1 MKKMHLNKL
10 ISICF
15 VFTALVF
22 ASCSNLLDNIENENN
37 GNGSAKISLSVGLK
51 NLEGNSAEENNSR
64 TVMAAANDNTTP
76 SNLKNIK
83 LYAKI
88 SSDSKE
94 LGTEET
100 LLAEWTDYSE
110 FNHVP
115 YSNEMQAETY
125 DFMLTAISYGATMT
139 QTLSSK
145 TLSAGST
152 TSLNFTSLAVSEAGE
167 QTGVIDLTIYYDKK
181 RFIIP
186 ESFEKYIGSSYEKY
200 AEISISLDGNLIALK
215 DSSTSKI
222 STYTLF
228 TTTDDN
234 GNGYTISMD
243 EAYLNTAPVN
253 AGFHIV
259 TITFTAIDET
269 VFVYPVPVYVQA
281 GYLSK
286 GSVFPLSDYK
296 NVSKDENV
304 QSYTVTYNS
313 NTDTEET
320 KTQTFYTG
328 SLLADAESL
337 GFRGTGTKRFKEW
350 NTQKDGKG
358 TSYSE
363 GTSPEL
369 TEDITLYAQW
379 ADFYKITYLINIDSN
394 TQSYIQKVEGTPSL
408 PATTTAFAD
417 FDSSNYTFC
426 GWDTKAD
433 GSGTRYDEG
442 ASLTLTEDTIL
453 YAQWCGAKNSNN
465 YYMVEN
471 AKQWNALMGAPFAN
485 TSDGIISADVYI
497 PYGKT
502 ISSPALS
509 LTSTK
514 TFSGRIEGYFHR
526 PIEGFKGALFDSL
539 SADSE
544 IKYLTVKGLVC
555 NTNNGS
561 IVDIKVNAPVCN
573 TNNGTISEVTVS
585 GVKMTGYSGIAKT
598 NSSTGKISSCY
609 VSSCTITGSDSYA
622 GAICGRNVGT
632 IENCIVSDC
641 TIDGSTNNVSYT
653 GGICGYNEGTI
664 SGSSTKV
671 TGTVTGSTSDQTYT
685 GGYCAY
691 NKGTISDSGS
701 VDITLSGSSEADSY
715 YGYVIGY
722 NDGGTVST
730 GITTTASNT
739 IDGISYKV
747 TAKDENDHQI
757 GATITLTR
765 TSKISV
771 TVNPD
776 SSNPIYAGLS
786 SSNSYTQ
793 GSSNNYIDF
802 GEIEKSTKATKTVYL
817 AKGTYYIV
825 LYNSKAAG
833 FGDNYA
839 KGLISYTVD

>member
-37 GNGSAKISLSVGLK
+37 GKGSAKISLSVGLK

-115 YSNEMQAETY
+115 YSNEMQAGTY
-125 DFMLTAISYGATMT
+125 DFMLTAINYGATMT

-152 TSLNFTSLAVSEAGE
+152 TSLNFTSLVASETGE
-167 QTGVIDLTIYYDKK
+167 QTGAIDLTIYYSAG
-181 RFIIP
+181 
-186 ESFEKYIGSSYEKY
+186 ESFKKYVIYSSEKYP
-200 AEISISLDGNLIALK
+200 EISLSLDGNLIALK
-215 DSSTSKI
+215 DSSTSSI
-222 STYTLF
+222 E
-228 TTTDDN
+228 TTTDDK
-234 GNGYTISMD
+234 GNVYGFYSTS
-243 EAYLNTAPVN
+243 ACLKTAPVN
-253 AGFHIV
+253 AGFHII
-259 TITFTAIDET
+259 TITCIATDGS

-286 GSVFPLSDYK
+286 GSVYPLSG
-296 NVSKDENV
+296 NEVTKDDNV

-313 NTDTEET
+313 NTDTEEI
-320 KTQTFYTG
+320 KTQSFYKG
-328 SLLADAESL
+328 SLLADAEAL
-337 GFRGTGTKRFKEW
+337 GFTGTGTKRFKEW
-350 NTQKDGKG
+350 NTQKDGSG
-358 TSYSE
+358 TSYTE
-363 GTSPEL
+363 GSSPEL

-379 ADFYKITYLINIDSN
+379 GDFYKVTYLINLDSN
-394 TQSYIQKVEGTPSL
+394 TQTYIQKVEGEHSL
-408 PATTTAFAD
+408 ATKTTAFAD
-417 FDSSNYTFC
+417 FDSSKYQFC

-433 GSGTRYDEG
+433 GSGTRYAEG
-442 ASLTLTEDTIL
+442 KTLTLIEDIIL
-453 YAQWCGAKNSNN
+453 YAQWCGAKDSYD
-465 YYMVEN
+465 YYVVEN

-497 PYGKT
+497 PNGKT

-544 IKYLTVKGLVC
+544 IYNLTIKGLVC

-561 IVDIKVNAPVCN
+561 IVDIRVNAPVCN

-609 VSSCTITGSDSYA
+609 VSSCTIIGSGDYA
-622 GAICGRNVGT
+622 GAICGRNMGT
-632 IENCIVSDC
+632 IEDCTVSNC

-671 TGTVTGSTSDQTYT
+671 TGTVTGSTSNQTYT

-691 NKGTISDSGS
+691 NTGTISDSGS
-701 VDITLSGSSEADSY
+701 IDITLSGSSEADSY

-730 GITTTASNT
+730 GITTTAQETVIDTGT
-739 IDGISYKV
+739 IQVDGSKSF
-747 TAKDENDHQI
+747 KF
-757 GATITLTR
+757 TLER
-765 TSKISV
+765 TSLATVSFTDTAANAAQLNASLQLLTETGTVSKTLISC
-771 TVNPD
+771 TNIKT
-776 SSNPIYAGLS
+776 STETKKLYLS
-786 SSNSYTQ
+786 KGSYR
-793 GSSNNYIDF
+793 
-802 GEIEKSTKATKTVYL
+802 VYL
-817 AKGTYYIV
+817 SEDYITTNTGCSAKV
-825 LYNSKAAG
+825 LI
-833 FGDNYA
+833 D
-839 KGLISYTVD
+839 

>member
-1 MKKMHLNKL
+1 MKKIHLNKL

-37 GNGSAKISLSVGLK
+37 GKGSAKISLSVGLK

-64 TVMAAANDNTTP
+64 TVMAAASDNTTP

-115 YSNEMQAETY
+115 YSNEMQAGTY
-125 DFMLTAISYGATMT
+125 DFMLTAINYGATMT

-152 TSLNFTSLAVSEAGE
+152 TSLNFTSLVASENGE
-167 QTGVIDLTIYYDKK
+167 QTGAIDLTVYYDNSYNT
-181 RFIIP
+181 IP
-186 ESFEKYIGSSYEKY
+186 ESFEKYIDYSYGKY
-200 AEISISLDGNLIALK
+200 PEISLSLDGNLIALK
-215 DSSTSKI
+215 DSSTSSI
-222 STYTLF
+222 E
-228 TTTDDN
+228 TTTDDK
-234 GNGYTISMD
+234 GNVYGFYSTS
-243 EAYLNTAPVN
+243 ACLKTAPVK
-253 AGFHIV
+253 AGFHII
-259 TITFTAIDET
+259 TITCIATDGS

-286 GSVFPLSDYK
+286 GSVYPLSG
-296 NVSKDENV
+296 NEVTKDDNV

-313 NTDTEET
+313 NTDTEEI
-320 KTQTFYTG
+320 KTQSFYKG
-328 SLLADAESL
+328 SLLADAEAL
-337 GFRGTGTKRFKEW
+337 GFTGTGTKRFKEW
-350 NTQKDGKG
+350 NTQKDGSG
-358 TSYSE
+358 TSYTE
-363 GTSPEL
+363 GSSPKL

-379 ADFYKITYLINIDSN
+379 ADFYKLTYLINIDSN
-394 TQSYIQKVEGTPSL
+394 TQTYIQKVEAEISL
-408 PATTTAFAD
+408 ATSKTAFAD
-417 FDSSNYTFC
+417 FDSSKYQFC

-433 GSGTRYDEG
+433 GSGTRYAEG

-485 TSDGIISADVYI
+485 TSSGIISADVYI
-497 PYGKT
+497 PSGKT

-514 TFSGRIEGYFHR
+514 TFSGIIQGSYYL
-526 PIEGFKGALFDSL
+526 PIEGFKGALFNSL

-555 NTNNGS
+555 DTNYGS
-561 IVDIKVNAPVCN
+561 IVDIRVNAPVCN
-573 TNNGTISEVTVS
+573 ANYGTISNVTVS
-585 GVKMTGYSGIAKT
+585 GITMTGYSGIART

-609 VSSCTITGSDSYA
+609 VSSCTITGIEDYA
-622 GAICGRNVGT
+622 GAICGKNAGT
-632 IENCIVSDC
+632 IEDCTVSNC
-641 TIDGSTNNVSYT
+641 TIDGSTNNVMYT

-671 TGTVTGSTSDQTYT
+671 SGTVTGSTSDYTYT

-691 NKGTISDSGS
+691 NTGTISDSGS
-701 VDITLSGSSEADSY
+701 IDITLSGSSEADSY

-730 GITTTASNT
+730 DITTTAQET
-739 IDGISYKV
+739 KIDTG
-747 TAKDENDHQI
+747 
-757 GATITLTR
+757 TITVDGSKYLNFTLER
-765 TSKISV
+765 TSLATVSFTDTAANSAQINGYLQLLTETGTVSKTLVSCPDIKTSTV
-771 TVNPD
+771 TKKL
-776 SSNPIYAGLS
+776 YLS
-786 SSNSYTQ
+786 KGSYRLYLSEDYFTTNT
-793 GSSNNYIDF
+793 GCSAKVLID
-802 GEIEKSTKATKTVYL
+802 
-817 AKGTYYIV
+817 
-825 LYNSKAAG
+825 
-833 FGDNYA
+833 
-839 KGLISYTVD
+839 

>member
-1 MKKMHLNKL
+1 MKKIHLNKL

-37 GNGSAKISLSVGLK
+37 GKGSAKISLSVGLK

-64 TVMAAANDNTTP
+64 TVMAAASDNTTP
-76 SNLKNIK
+76 SNLKDIK
-83 LYAKI
+83 LYAKL
-88 SSDSKE
+88 SSDFKE

-100 LLAEWTDYSE
+100 LLAEWADYSE
-110 FNHVP
+110 FNLVP
-115 YSNEMQAETY
+115 YSNEMHAGTY
-125 DFMLTAISYGATMT
+125 DFMLTAINYGATMT

-152 TSLNFTSLAVSEAGE
+152 TSLNFTSLTASENGE
-167 QTGVIDLTIYYDKK
+167 QTGAIDLTIYYSAYSAG
-181 RFIIP
+181 
-186 ESFEKYIGSSYEKY
+186 ESFKKYVIYSSEKYP
-200 AEISISLDGNLIALK
+200 EISLSLDGNLIALK
-215 DSSTSKI
+215 DSSTSSI
-222 STYTLF
+222 E
-228 TTTDDN
+228 TTTDDK
-234 GNGYTISMD
+234 GNVYGFYSTS
-243 EAYLNTAPVN
+243 ACLKTAPVN
-253 AGFHIV
+253 AGFHII
-259 TITFTAIDET
+259 TITCIATDGS

-286 GSVFPLSDYK
+286 GSVYPLSG
-296 NVSKDENV
+296 NEVTKDDNV

-313 NTDTEET
+313 NTDTEEI
-320 KTQTFYTG
+320 KTQSFYKG
-328 SLLADAESL
+328 SLLADAEAL
-337 GFRGTGTKRFKEW
+337 GFTGTGTKRFKEW
-350 NTQKDGKG
+350 NTQKDGSG
-358 TSYSE
+358 TSYTE
-363 GTSPEL
+363 GSSPEL

-379 ADFYKITYLINIDSN
+379 ADFYKVTYLINIDSN
-394 TQSYIQKVEGTPSL
+394 TQTYIQKVEGEHSL
-408 PATTTAFAD
+408 ATKTTAFAD
-417 FDSSNYTFC
+417 FDSSKYQFC

-433 GSGTRYDEG
+433 GSGTRYAEG
-442 ASLTLTEDTIL
+442 KTLTLTEDIIL
-453 YAQWCGAKNSNN
+453 YAQWCGAKDSYD
-465 YYMVEN
+465 YYVVEN

-497 PYGKT
+497 PSGKT

-544 IKYLTVKGLVC
+544 INSLTVKGLVC

-573 TNNGTISEVTVS
+573 ANYGTISNVTVS
-585 GVKMTGYSGIAKT
+585 GVKMTGYSGIAKINYSKGT
-598 NSSTGKISSCY
+598 ISSCH

-622 GAICGRNVGT
+622 GAICGRNMGT
-632 IENCIVSDC
+632 IEDCTVSNC

-671 TGTVTGSTSDQTYT
+671 TGTVTGSTSDYTYT

-691 NKGTISDSGS
+691 NTGTISDSGS
-701 VDITLSGSSEADSY
+701 IDITLSGSSEADSY

-730 GITTTASNT
+730 DITTTAQETMIDTGT
-739 IDGISYKV
+739 IQVDVSEYF
-747 TAKDENDHQI
+747 NF
-757 GATITLTR
+757 TLER
-765 TSKISV
+765 TSLATVSFTDTAANSAQINGYLQLLTETGTVSKTLVSCPDIKTSTV
-771 TVNPD
+771 TKKL
-776 SSNPIYAGLS
+776 YLS
-786 SSNSYTQ
+786 KGSYR
-793 GSSNNYIDF
+793 
-802 GEIEKSTKATKTVYL
+802 VYL
-817 AKGTYYIV
+817 SEDFAIFANDGCSAKV
-825 LYNSKAAG
+825 LI
-833 FGDNYA
+833 D
-839 KGLISYTVD
+839 

>member
-64 TVMAAANDNTTP
+64 TIMAAASDNTTP

-83 LYAKI
+83 LYAKL

-100 LLAEWTDYSE
+100 LLAEWADYSE
-110 FNHVP
+110 FNLVP

-125 DFMLTAISYGATMT
+125 DFMLTAINYGATMT
-139 QTLSSK
+139 QTLSSQ

-152 TSLNFTSLAVSEAGE
+152 TSLKFTSLAVSEAGE
-167 QTGVIDLTIYYDKK
+167 QTGAIDLIVHYDNSYNT
-181 RFIIP
+181 IP
-186 ESFEKYIGSSYEKY
+186 ESFEKYIDYSYGNY
-200 AEISISLDGNLIALK
+200 PEISLSLDGNLIALK
-215 DSSTSKI
+215 DSSTSSI
-222 STYTLF
+222 E
-228 TTTDDN
+228 TTTDDK
-234 GNGYTISMD
+234 GNVYGFYSTS
-243 EAYLNTAPVN
+243 ACLKTAPVN
-253 AGFHIV
+253 AGFHII
-259 TITFTAIDET
+259 TITCIATDGS

-286 GSVFPLSDYK
+286 GSVYPLSG
-296 NVSKDENV
+296 NEVTKDDNV

-313 NTDTEET
+313 NTDTEEI
-320 KTQTFYTG
+320 KTQSFYKG
-328 SLLADAESL
+328 SLLADAEAL
-337 GFRGTGTKRFKEW
+337 GFTGTGTKRFKEW
-350 NTQKDGKG
+350 NTQKDGSG
-358 TSYSE
+358 TSYTE
-363 GTSPEL
+363 GSSPEL

-379 ADFYKITYLINIDSN
+379 ADFYKVTYLINIDSN
-394 TQSYIQKVEGTPSL
+394 TQTYIQKVEGEHSL
-408 PATTTAFAD
+408 ATKTTAFAD
-417 FDSSNYTFC
+417 FDSSKYQFC

-433 GSGTRYDEG
+433 GSGTRYAEG
-442 ASLTLTEDTIL
+442 KTLTLTEDIIL
-453 YAQWCGAKNSNN
+453 YAQWCGAKDSYD
-465 YYMVEN
+465 YYVVEN

-514 TFSGRIEGYFHR
+514 TFSGKIEGYFYL

-544 IKYLTVKGLVC
+544 INSLTVKGLVC

-573 TNNGTISEVTVS
+573 TNNGTISNVTVS
-585 GVKMTGYSGIAKT
+585 GITMTGYSGIARI
-598 NSSTGKISSCY
+598 NSSNGTISSCT
-609 VSSCTITGSDSYA
+609 VSSCTITGSGDYA
-622 GAICGRNVGT
+622 GAICGQNVGT
-632 IENCIVSDC
+632 INNCTVSDC
-641 TIDGSTNNVSYT
+641 TIDGRTKNVKYT

-671 TGTVTGSTSDQTYT
+671 TGTVTGSTSNQTYT

-730 GITTTASNT
+730 DITTTAQET
-739 IDGISYKV
+739 VVDTG
-747 TAKDENDHQI
+747 
-757 GATITLTR
+757 TITVDGSKYFDFTLER
-765 TSKISV
+765 TSLATVSFTDTAANAAQLNAYLRLLTETGTVSKTLVSCSDIDNTTV
-771 TVNPD
+771 TKKLYL
-776 SSNPIYAGLS
+776 SKGSYSIYLSEGYITSNKGCSAKVL
-786 SSNSYTQ
+786 
-793 GSSNNYIDF
+793 ID
-802 GEIEKSTKATKTVYL
+802 
-817 AKGTYYIV
+817 
-825 LYNSKAAG
+825 
-833 FGDNYA
+833 
-839 KGLISYTVD
+839 

>member
-51 NLEGNSAEENNSR
+51 NLEGNSAEENSSR
-64 TVMAAANDNTTP
+64 TIMAAASDNTTP

-115 YSNEMQAETY
+115 YSNEMQAGTY
-125 DFMLTAISYGATMT
+125 DFMLTAINYGATMT

-152 TSLNFTSLAVSEAGE
+152 TSLNFTSLVASENGE
-167 QTGVIDLTIYYDKK
+167 QTGAIDLTVYYDNSYNT
-181 RFIIP
+181 IP
-186 ESFEKYIGSSYEKY
+186 ESFEKYIDYSYGKY
-200 AEISISLDGNLIALK
+200 PEISLSLDGNLIALK
-215 DSSTSKI
+215 DSSTSSI
-222 STYTLF
+222 E
-228 TTTDDN
+228 TTTDDK
-234 GNGYTISMD
+234 GNVYGFYSTS
-243 EAYLNTAPVN
+243 ACLKTAPVN
-253 AGFHIV
+253 AGFHII
-259 TITFTAIDET
+259 TITCIATDGS

-286 GSVFPLSDYK
+286 GSVYPLSG
-296 NVSKDENV
+296 NEVTKDDNV

-313 NTDTEET
+313 NTDTEEI
-320 KTQTFYTG
+320 KTQSFYKG
-328 SLLADAESL
+328 SLLADAEAL
-337 GFRGTGTKRFKEW
+337 GFTGTGTKRFKEW
-350 NTQKDGKG
+350 NTQKDGSG
-358 TSYSE
+358 TSYTE
-363 GTSPEL
+363 GSSPKL

-379 ADFYKITYLINIDSN
+379 ADFYKLTYLINIDSN
-394 TQSYIQKVEGTPSL
+394 TQTYIQKVEAEISL
-408 PATTTAFAD
+408 ATSKTAFAD
-417 FDSSNYTFC
+417 FDSSKYQFC

-433 GSGTRYDEG
+433 GSGTRYAEG
-442 ASLTLTEDTIL
+442 KTLTLTEDIIL
-453 YAQWCGAKNSNN
+453 YAQWCGAKDSYD
-465 YYMVEN
+465 YYVVEN

-485 TSDGIISADVYI
+485 TSSGIISADVYI
-497 PYGKT
+497 PSGKT

-514 TFSGRIEGYFHR
+514 TFSGIIQGSYYL
-526 PIEGFKGALFDSL
+526 PIEGFKGALFNSL

-555 NTNNGS
+555 DTNYGS
-561 IVDIKVNAPVCN
+561 IVDIRVNAPVCN
-573 TNNGTISEVTVS
+573 ANYGTISNVTVS
-585 GVKMTGYSGIAKT
+585 GVKMTGYSGIAKINYSKGT
-598 NSSTGKISSCY
+598 ISSCH

-622 GAICGRNVGT
+622 GAICGRNMGT
-632 IENCIVSDC
+632 IEDCTVSNC

-671 TGTVTGSTSDQTYT
+671 SGTVTGSTSNQTYT

-701 VDITLSGSSEADSY
+701 VNITLSGSSETDSY

-730 GITTTASNT
+730 DITTTAQETVIDTGT
-739 IDGISYKV
+739 IQVDGLKYL
-747 TAKDENDHQI
+747 NF
-757 GATITLTR
+757 TLER
-765 TSKISV
+765 TSLATVSFTDTAANAAQINGYLQLLTETGTVSKTLISC
-771 TVNPD
+771 PD
-776 SSNPIYAGLS
+776 IKTSTETKKLYLS
-786 SSNSYTQ
+786 KGSYR
-793 GSSNNYIDF
+793 
-802 GEIEKSTKATKTVYL
+802 VYL
-817 AKGTYYIV
+817 SEDYATTNKGCSAKV
-825 LYNSKAAG
+825 LI
-833 FGDNYA
+833 D
-839 KGLISYTVD
+839 

>member
-10 ISICF
+10 ISISF

-22 ASCSNLLDNIENENN
+22 ASCSNLLDNIENEKN
-37 GNGSAKISLSVGLK
+37 GNGSAKISLSVGLQ
-51 NLEGNSAEENNSR
+51 NLEENSAEENNSR
-64 TVMAAANDNTTP
+64 TVMAAANDNTTV

-83 LYAKI
+83 LYAKL

-94 LGTEET
+94 LGTEES
-100 LLAEWTDYSE
+100 LLAEWADYSE
-110 FNHVP
+110 FNLVP
-115 YSNEMQAETY
+115 YSNEMQAGTY
-125 DFMLTAISYGATMT
+125 DFMLTAINYGATMT

-152 TSLNFTSLAVSEAGE
+152 TSLNFTSLVASETGE
-167 QTGVIDLTIYYDKK
+167 QTGA
-181 RFIIP
+181 FILYLNYVSDFTTNHVS
-186 ESFEKYIGSSYEKY
+186 ESFEKYIDYSYGTY
-200 AEISISLDGNLIALK
+200 PEISLSLDESLIVLK
-215 DSSTSKI
+215 DSSTYSI
-222 STYTLF
+222 S

-234 GNGYTISMD
+234 GNEYAVSLRSASLKNTQIS
-243 EAYLNTAPVN
+243 

-259 TITFTAIDET
+259 TITFTATDGS

-286 GSVFPLSDYK
+286 GTVLPLLGR
-296 NVSKDENV
+296 NVTQDENV
-304 QSYTVTYNS
+304 QPYTVTYNS

-320 KTQTFYTG
+320 KTQIFYTG
-328 SLLADAESL
+328 SSLADAEAL
-337 GFRGTGTKRFKEW
+337 GFTGTGTKRFKEW

-379 ADFYKITYLINIDSN
+379 ADFYKVTYLINLDDKTN
-394 TQSYIQKVEGTPSL
+394 FYIQQFESGSSL
-408 PATTTAFAD
+408 KNVNTVFAD
-417 FDSSNYTFC
+417 FDSSKYQFC

-442 ASLTLTEDTIL
+442 ASLTLTEDIIL
-453 YAQWCGAKNSNN
+453 YAQWCGAKDSYD
-465 YYMVEN
+465 YYVVEN

-544 IKYLTVKGLVC
+544 INSLTVKGLVC

-573 TNNGTISEVTVS
+573 TNNGTIS
-585 GVKMTGYSGIAKT
+585 
-598 NSSTGKISSCY
+598 SCT
-609 VSSCTITGSDSYA
+609 VSSCTITGSGDYA
-622 GAICGRNVGT
+622 GAICGRNMGT
-632 IENCIVSDC
+632 IEDCTVSNC
-641 TIDGSTNNVSYT
+641 TIDGSTNNVMYT

-671 TGTVTGSTSDQTYT
+671 TGTVTGSTSNQTYT

-691 NKGTISDSGS
+691 NKGIISDSGS

-722 NDGGTVST
+722 NDGRTVST
-730 GITTTASNT
+730 DITTTAQETVIDTGT
-739 IDGISYKV
+739 ISVDGSKSF
-747 TAKDENDHQI
+747 NF
-757 GATITLTR
+757 TLER
-765 TSKISV
+765 TSLATVSFTDTAANAAQLNAYLRLLTETGTVSKTLVSCSDIDNTTV
-771 TVNPD
+771 TKKLYL
-776 SSNPIYAGLS
+776 SKGSYSIYLSEGYITSNKGCSAKVL
-786 SSNSYTQ
+786 
-793 GSSNNYIDF
+793 ID
-802 GEIEKSTKATKTVYL
+802 
-817 AKGTYYIV
+817 
-825 LYNSKAAG
+825 
-833 FGDNYA
+833 
-839 KGLISYTVD
+839 

>member
-15 VFTALVF
+15 VFTVLVF

-51 NLEGNSAEENNSR
+51 NLEGNSVEENNSR
-64 TVMAAANDNTTP
+64 TIMAAASDNTTP

-83 LYAKI
+83 LYAKL

-100 LLAEWTDYSE
+100 LLAEWADYSE
-110 FNHVP
+110 FNLVP

-125 DFMLTAISYGATMT
+125 DFMLTAINYGATMT
-139 QTLSSK
+139 QTLSSQ

-152 TSLNFTSLAVSEAGE
+152 TSLKFTSLGVSEAGE
-167 QTGVIDLTIYYDKK
+167 QTGAIDLIVHYNNSYNT
-181 RFIIP
+181 IP
-186 ESFEKYIGSSYEKY
+186 ESFEKYIDYSYGNY
-200 AEISISLDGNLIALK
+200 PEISLTLDGNLIALK
-215 DSSTSKI
+215 DSSTSSI
-222 STYTLF
+222 E
-228 TTTDDN
+228 TTTDDK
-234 GNGYTISMD
+234 GNVYGFYSTS
-243 EAYLNTAPVN
+243 AYLKTAPVK
-253 AGFHIV
+253 AGFHII
-259 TITFTAIDET
+259 TITCIATDGS

-286 GSVFPLSDYK
+286 GSVYPLSG
-296 NVSKDENV
+296 NEVTKDDNV

-313 NTDTEET
+313 NTDTEEI
-320 KTQTFYTG
+320 KTQSFYKG
-328 SLLADAESL
+328 SLLADAEAL
-337 GFRGTGTKRFKEW
+337 GFTGTGTKRFKEW
-350 NTQKDGKG
+350 NTQKDGSG
-358 TSYSE
+358 TSYTE
-363 GTSPEL
+363 GSSPKL

-379 ADFYKITYLINIDSN
+379 ADFYKVTYLINIDSN
-394 TQSYIQKVEGTPSL
+394 TQTYIQKVEGEHSL
-408 PATTTAFAD
+408 ATKTTAFAD
-417 FDSSNYTFC
+417 FDSLKYQFC

-433 GSGTRYDEG
+433 GSGTRYAEG
-442 ASLTLTEDTIL
+442 KTLTLTEDIIL
-453 YAQWCGAKNSNN
+453 YAQWCGAKDSYN

-544 IKYLTVKGLVC
+544 INSLTVKGLVC

-573 TNNGTISEVTVS
+573 TNNGTISNVTVS
-585 GVKMTGYSGIAKT
+585 GITMTGYSGIARI
-598 NSSTGKISSCY
+598 NSSNGTISSCT
-609 VSSCTITGSDSYA
+609 VSSCTITGSGDYA
-622 GAICGRNVGT
+622 GAICGRNMGT
-632 IENCIVSDC
+632 IEDCTVSNC
-641 TIDGSTNNVSYT
+641 TIDGLIKNVKYT

-664 SGSSTKV
+664 SGSNTKV
-671 TGTVTGSTSDQTYT
+671 SGTVIGSTSNYTYT

-701 VDITLSGSSEADSY
+701 VDITLSGSSEVDSY

-730 GITTTASNT
+730 DITTTAQETVIDTGT
-739 IDGISYKV
+739 IQVDGSKSF
-747 TAKDENDHQI
+747 KF
-757 GATITLTR
+757 TLER
-765 TSKISV
+765 TSLATVSFTDTAANAAQINGYLQLLTETGTVSKTLVSCPNIKTSTV
-771 TVNPD
+771 TKKL
-776 SSNPIYAGLS
+776 YLS
-786 SSNSYTQ
+786 KGSY
-793 GSSNNYIDF
+793 I
-802 GEIEKSTKATKTVYL
+802 VYL
-817 AKGTYYIV
+817 SEDYVTTNTGCSAKV
-825 LYNSKAAG
+825 LI
-833 FGDNYA
+833 D
-839 KGLISYTVD
+839 

>member
-64 TVMAAANDNTTP
+64 TVMAAAKDNTTP

-83 LYAKI
+83 LYAKL

-100 LLAEWTDYSE
+100 LLAEWADYSE
-110 FNHVP
+110 FNLVP
-115 YSNEMQAETY
+115 YSNEMHAGTY
-125 DFMLTAISYGATMT
+125 DFMLTAINYGATMT

-152 TSLNFTSLAVSEAGE
+152 TSLNFTSLTASENGE
-167 QTGVIDLTIYYDKK
+167 QTGAIDLTIYYSDYSAG
-181 RFIIP
+181 
-186 ESFEKYIGSSYEKY
+186 ESFKKYIDYSYGNYPEL
-200 AEISISLDGNLIALK
+200 SLSLDGNLIALK
-215 DSSTSKI
+215 DSSTSSI
-222 STYTLF
+222 EI
-228 TTTDDN
+228 TTDDN
-234 GNGYTISMD
+234 GNVYWFDSTS
-243 EAYLNTAPVN
+243 ACLKTAPVK
-253 AGFHIV
+253 AGFHII
-259 TITFTAIDET
+259 TITCIATDGS

-286 GSVFPLSDYK
+286 GSVYPLSG
-296 NVSKDENV
+296 NEVTKDDNV

-313 NTDTEET
+313 NTDTEEI
-320 KTQTFYTG
+320 KTQSFYKG
-328 SLLADAESL
+328 SLLADAEAL
-337 GFRGTGTKRFKEW
+337 GFTGTGTKRFKEW
-350 NTQKDGKG
+350 NTQKDGSG
-358 TSYSE
+358 TSYTE
-363 GTSPEL
+363 GSSPKL

-379 ADFYKITYLINIDSN
+379 ADFYKLTYLINIDSN
-394 TQSYIQKVEGTPSL
+394 TQTYIQKVEGEHSL
-408 PATTTAFAD
+408 ATKTTAFAD
-417 FDSSNYTFC
+417 FDSSKYQFC

-433 GSGTRYDEG
+433 GSGTRYAEG
-442 ASLTLTEDTIL
+442 KTLTLIEDITL
-453 YAQWCGAKNSNN
+453 YAQWCGAKDSYD
-465 YYMVEN
+465 YYVVEN

-539 SADSE
+539 SVDSE
-544 IKYLTVKGLVC
+544 INSLTVKGLVC

-573 TNNGTISEVTVS
+573 TNNGTISNVTVS
-585 GVKMTGYSGIAKT
+585 GITMTGYSGIARI
-598 NSSTGKISSCY
+598 NSSNGTISSCT
-609 VSSCTITGSDSYA
+609 VSSCTITGSGDYA
-622 GAICGRNVGT
+622 GAICGRNMGT
-632 IENCIVSDC
+632 IEDCTVSNC
-641 TIDGSTNNVSYT
+641 TIDGSTNNVMYT

-671 TGTVTGSTSDQTYT
+671 TGTVTGSTSNQTYT

-691 NKGTISDSGS
+691 NKGTISDAGS
-701 VDITLSGSSEADSY
+701 VDITLSGSSEINSY

-730 GITTTASNT
+730 DITTTAQET
-739 IDGISYKV
+739 KIDTG
-747 TAKDENDHQI
+747 
-757 GATITLTR
+757 TITVDGSKYLNFTLER
-765 TSKISV
+765 TSLATVSFTDTAANAAQLNAYLRLLTETGTVSKTLVSCSDIDNTTV
-771 TVNPD
+771 TKKLYL
-776 SSNPIYAGLS
+776 SKGSYSIYLSEGYITSNKGCSAKVL
-786 SSNSYTQ
+786 
-793 GSSNNYIDF
+793 ID
-802 GEIEKSTKATKTVYL
+802 
-817 AKGTYYIV
+817 
-825 LYNSKAAG
+825 
-833 FGDNYA
+833 
-839 KGLISYTVD
+839 

>member
-64 TVMAAANDNTTP
+64 TIMAAASDNTTP

-83 LYAKI
+83 LYAKL

-100 LLAEWTDYSE
+100 LLAEWADYSE
-110 FNHVP
+110 FNLVP

-125 DFMLTAISYGATMT
+125 DFMLTAINYGATMT
-139 QTLSSK
+139 QTLSSQ

-152 TSLNFTSLAVSEAGE
+152 TSLKFTSLAVSEAGE
-167 QTGVIDLTIYYDKK
+167 QTGAIDLIVHYDNSYNT
-181 RFIIP
+181 IP
-186 ESFEKYIGSSYEKY
+186 ESFEKYIDYSYGNY
-200 AEISISLDGNLIALK
+200 PEISLSLDGNLIALK
-215 DSSTSKI
+215 DSSTSSI
-222 STYTLF
+222 E
-228 TTTDDN
+228 TTTDDK
-234 GNGYTISMD
+234 GNVYGFYSTS
-243 EAYLNTAPVN
+243 ACLKTAPVN
-253 AGFHIV
+253 AGFHII
-259 TITFTAIDET
+259 TITCIATDGS

-286 GSVFPLSDYK
+286 GSVYPLSG
-296 NVSKDENV
+296 NEVTKDDNV

-313 NTDTEET
+313 NTDTEEI
-320 KTQTFYTG
+320 KTQSFYKG
-328 SLLADAESL
+328 SLLADAEAL
-337 GFRGTGTKRFKEW
+337 GFTGTGTKRFKEW
-350 NTQKDGKG
+350 NTQKDGSG
-358 TSYSE
+358 TSYTE
-363 GTSPEL
+363 GSSPEL

-379 ADFYKITYLINIDSN
+379 ADFYKVTYLINIDSN
-394 TQSYIQKVEGTPSL
+394 TQTYIQKVEGEHSL
-408 PATTTAFAD
+408 ATKTTAFAD
-417 FDSSNYTFC
+417 FDSSKYQFC

-433 GSGTRYDEG
+433 GSGTRYAEG
-442 ASLTLTEDTIL
+442 KTLTLTEDIIL
-453 YAQWCGAKNSNN
+453 YAQWCGAKDSYD
-465 YYMVEN
+465 YYVVEN

-497 PYGKT
+497 PSGKT

-514 TFSGRIEGYFHR
+514 TFSGKIEGYFYL

-544 IKYLTVKGLVC
+544 IYNLTIKGLVC

-561 IVDIKVNAPVCN
+561 IVDIRVNAPVCN

-622 GAICGRNVGT
+622 GAICGRNMGT
-632 IENCIVSDC
+632 IEDCTVSDC
-641 TIDGSTNNVSYT
+641 TIDGRTKNVKYT

-671 TGTVTGSTSDQTYT
+671 TGTVTGSTSNQTYT

-730 GITTTASNT
+730 DITTTAQET
-739 IDGISYKV
+739 VVDTG
-747 TAKDENDHQI
+747 
-757 GATITLTR
+757 TITVDGSKYFDFTLER
-765 TSKISV
+765 TSLATVSFTDTAANAAQLNAYLRLLTETGTVSKTLVSCSDIDNTTV
-771 TVNPD
+771 TKKLYL
-776 SSNPIYAGLS
+776 SKGSYSIYLSEGYITSNKGCSAKVL
-786 SSNSYTQ
+786 
-793 GSSNNYIDF
+793 ID
-802 GEIEKSTKATKTVYL
+802 
-817 AKGTYYIV
+817 
-825 LYNSKAAG
+825 
-833 FGDNYA
+833 
-839 KGLISYTVD
+839 

>member
-1 MKKMHLNKL
+1 MKKMHSNKL

-37 GNGSAKISLSVGLK
+37 GKGSAKISLSVGLK

-64 TVMAAANDNTTP
+64 TVMAAASDNTTP
-76 SNLKNIK
+76 SNLKDIK
-83 LYAKI
+83 LYAKL
-88 SSDSKE
+88 SSDFKE

-100 LLAEWTDYSE
+100 LLAEWADYSE
-110 FNHVP
+110 FNLVP
-115 YSNEMQAETY
+115 YSNEMHAGTY
-125 DFMLTAISYGATMT
+125 DFMLTAINYGATMT

-152 TSLNFTSLAVSEAGE
+152 TSLNFTSLTASENGE
-167 QTGVIDLTIYYDKK
+167 QTGAIDLTIYYSAYSAG
-181 RFIIP
+181 
-186 ESFEKYIGSSYEKY
+186 ESFKKYVIYSSEKYP
-200 AEISISLDGNLIALK
+200 EISLSLDGNLIALK

-243 EAYLNTAPVN
+243 GAYLNTAPVN

-259 TITFTAIDET
+259 TITFTAIDGT

-286 GSVFPLSDYK
+286 GSIFPLSDYK

-320 KTQTFYTG
+320 KTQTFYKG
-328 SLLADAESL
+328 SLLADAEAL
-337 GFRGTGTKRFKEW
+337 GFIATGSKRFKEW
-350 NTQKDGKG
+350 NTQKDGSG
-358 TSYSE
+358 TSYTE

-379 ADFYKITYLINIDSN
+379 ADFYKVTYLINIDSN
-394 TQSYIQKVEGTPSL
+394 TQTYIQKVEGESSL
-408 PATTTAFAD
+408 ATKTTAFAD
-417 FDSSNYTFC
+417 FDSSKYQFC

-433 GSGTRYDEG
+433 GSGTRYAEG

-485 TSDGIISADVYI
+485 TSSGIISADVYI
-497 PYGKT
+497 PSGKT

-514 TFSGRIEGYFHR
+514 TFSGIIQGSYYL
-526 PIEGFKGALFDSL
+526 PIEGFKGALFNSL

-555 NTNNGS
+555 DTNYGS
-561 IVDIKVNAPVCN
+561 IVDIRVNAPVCN
-573 TNNGTISEVTVS
+573 ANYGTISNVTVS
-585 GVKMTGYSGIAKT
+585 GVKMTGYSGIAKINYSKGT
-598 NSSTGKISSCY
+598 ISSCH

-622 GAICGRNVGT
+622 GAICGRNMGT
-632 IENCIVSDC
+632 IEDCTVSNC

-671 TGTVTGSTSDQTYT
+671 SGTVTGSTSNQTYT

-730 GITTTASNT
+730 GITTTAQETVIDTGT
-739 IDGISYKV
+739 IQVDGSKSF
-747 TAKDENDHQI
+747 KF
-757 GATITLTR
+757 TLER
-765 TSKISV
+765 TSLATVSFTDTAANAAQLNASLQLLTETGTVSKTLISCSDIKTSTV
-771 TVNPD
+771 TKKL
-776 SSNPIYAGLS
+776 YLS
-786 SSNSYTQ
+786 KGSYR
-793 GSSNNYIDF
+793 
-802 GEIEKSTKATKTVYL
+802 VYL
-817 AKGTYYIV
+817 SEDYFSTNTGCSAKV
-825 LYNSKAAG
+825 LI
-833 FGDNYA
+833 D
-839 KGLISYTVD
+839 

>member
-1 MKKMHLNKL
+1 MKKIHLNKL

-22 ASCSNLLDNIENENN
+22 ASCSNLFDNIENEKN

-64 TVMAAANDNTTP
+64 TVMAAAKDNTTP

-83 LYAKI
+83 LYAKL

-100 LLAEWTDYSE
+100 LLTEWADYSE
-110 FNHVP
+110 FNFVP
-115 YSNEMQAETY
+115 YSNEMQAGTY

-152 TSLNFTSLAVSEAGE
+152 TSLNFTSLTASENGE
-167 QTGVIDLTIYYDKK
+167 QTGAIDLTIYYSAYSAG
-181 RFIIP
+181 
-186 ESFEKYIGSSYEKY
+186 ESFKKYVIYSSEKYP
-200 AEISISLDGNLIALK
+200 EISLSLDGNLIALK
-215 DSSTSKI
+215 DSSTSSI
-222 STYTLF
+222 E
-228 TTTDDN
+228 TTTDDK
-234 GNGYTISMD
+234 GNVYGFYSTS
-243 EAYLNTAPVN
+243 ACLKTAPVN
-253 AGFHIV
+253 AGFHII
-259 TITFTAIDET
+259 TITCIATDGS

-286 GSVFPLSDYK
+286 GSVYPLSG
-296 NVSKDENV
+296 NEVTKDDNV

-313 NTDTEET
+313 NTDTEEI
-320 KTQTFYTG
+320 KTQSFYKG
-328 SLLADAESL
+328 SLLADAEAL
-337 GFRGTGTKRFKEW
+337 GFTGTGTKRFKEW
-350 NTQKDGKG
+350 NTQKDGSG
-358 TSYSE
+358 TSYTE
-363 GTSPEL
+363 GSSPEL

-379 ADFYKITYLINIDSN
+379 ADFYKVTYLINIDSN
-394 TQSYIQKVEGTPSL
+394 TQTYIQKVEGEHSL
-408 PATTTAFAD
+408 ATKTTAFAD
-417 FDSSNYTFC
+417 FDSSKYQFC

-433 GSGTRYDEG
+433 GSGTRYAEG
-442 ASLTLTEDTIL
+442 KTLTLIEDITL
-453 YAQWCGAKNSNN
+453 YAQWCGAKDSYD
-465 YYMVEN
+465 YYVVEN

-544 IKYLTVKGLVC
+544 INSLTVKGLVC

-573 TNNGTISEVTVS
+573 TNNGTISNVTVS
-585 GVKMTGYSGIAKT
+585 GITMTGYSGIARI
-598 NSSTGKISSCY
+598 NSSNGTISSCT
-609 VSSCTITGSDSYA
+609 VSSCTITGSGDYA
-622 GAICGRNVGT
+622 GAICGQNVGT
-632 IENCIVSDC
+632 INNCTVSDC
-641 TIDGSTNNVSYT
+641 TIDGRTKNVKYT

-671 TGTVTGSTSDQTYT
+671 TGTVTGSTSNQTYT

-730 GITTTASNT
+730 DITTTAQET
-739 IDGISYKV
+739 VVDTG
-747 TAKDENDHQI
+747 
-757 GATITLTR
+757 TITVDGSKYFDFTLER
-765 TSKISV
+765 TSLATVSFTDTAANAAQLNAYLRLLTETGTVSKTLVSCSDIDNTTV
-771 TVNPD
+771 TKKLYL
-776 SSNPIYAGLS
+776 SKGSYSIYLSEGYITSNKGCSAKVL
-786 SSNSYTQ
+786 
-793 GSSNNYIDF
+793 ID
-802 GEIEKSTKATKTVYL
+802 
-817 AKGTYYIV
+817 
-825 LYNSKAAG
+825 
-833 FGDNYA
+833 
-839 KGLISYTVD
+839 

>member
-22 ASCSNLLDNIENENN
+22 ESCSNLLDNIENENN

-64 TVMAAANDNTTP
+64 TVMAAANDNTTV

-83 LYAKI
+83 LYAKL

-100 LLAEWTDYSE
+100 LLAEWADYSE
-110 FNHVP
+110 FNLVP
-115 YSNEMQAETY
+115 YSNEMQAGTY

-152 TSLNFTSLAVSEAGE
+152 TSLNFTSLTASENGE
-167 QTGVIDLTIYYDKK
+167 QTGAIDLTIYYDKK

-243 EAYLNTAPVN
+243 GAYLNTAPVN

-259 TITFTAIDET
+259 TITFTAIDGT

-286 GSVFPLSDYK
+286 GSIFPLSDYK

-320 KTQTFYTG
+320 KTQTFYKG
-328 SLLADAESL
+328 SLLADAEAL
-337 GFRGTGTKRFKEW
+337 GFIATGSKRFKEW
-350 NTQKDGKG
+350 NTQKDGSG
-358 TSYSE
+358 TSYTE

-379 ADFYKITYLINIDSN
+379 ADFYKVTYLINIDSN
-394 TQSYIQKVEGTPSL
+394 TQTYIQKVEGESSL
-408 PATTTAFAD
+408 ATKTTAFAD
-417 FDSSNYTFC
+417 FDSSKYQFC

-433 GSGTRYDEG
+433 GSGTRYAEG

-485 TSDGIISADVYI
+485 TSSGIISADVYI
-497 PYGKT
+497 PSGKT

-514 TFSGRIEGYFHR
+514 TFSGIIQGSYYL

-561 IVDIKVNAPVCN
+561 IVDIRVNAPVCN
-573 TNNGTISEVTVS
+573 ANYGTISNVTVS
-585 GVKMTGYSGIAKT
+585 GVKMTGYSGIAKINYSKGT
-598 NSSTGKISSCY
+598 ISSCH

-622 GAICGRNVGT
+622 GAICGRNMGT
-632 IENCIVSDC
+632 IEDCTVSNC
-641 TIDGSTNNVSYT
+641 TIDGSTNNVMYT

-671 TGTVTGSTSDQTYT
+671 TGTVTGSTSNQTYT

-730 GITTTASNT
+730 GITTTAQETVIDTGT
-739 IDGISYKV
+739 IQVDGSKSF
-747 TAKDENDHQI
+747 KF
-757 GATITLTR
+757 TLER
-765 TSKISV
+765 TSLATVSFTDTAANAAQLNASLQLLTETGTVSKTLISCSDIKTSTV
-771 TVNPD
+771 TKKL
-776 SSNPIYAGLS
+776 YLS
-786 SSNSYTQ
+786 KGSYR
-793 GSSNNYIDF
+793 
-802 GEIEKSTKATKTVYL
+802 VYL
-817 AKGTYYIV
+817 SEDYFSTNTGCSAKV
-825 LYNSKAAG
+825 LI
-833 FGDNYA
+833 D
-839 KGLISYTVD
+839 